1 MNERKYSI
9 DVWTIESSF
18 KIETVSN
25 VLDIQYFLTLTG
37 NCITRAIIDR
47 EGKNPLTRDYED
59 SSSVIVLHMEAE
71 TIEEIDNEFDE
82 KTFYIG
88 NTLSKNMLLE
98 QRPKP
103 KFIEIRALNTIS
115 DPVRID
121 QIIKIQPVH
130 IAGKGL
136 IKRIVYEKDGLFH
149 FSEFPEDYFNFVYCS
164 TEKTF
169 SELQDEY
176 IKDLANSNCGIFTDE
191 DKTPDEIPYNINDV
205 NKERPFE
212 ENGMFA

>member
-37 NCITRAIIDR
+37 DCITRVIIDR
-47 EGKNPLTRDYED
+47 KGENPLTRDYED
-59 SSSVIVLHMEAE
+59 SSSVIVLHMEAK
-71 TIEEIDNEFDE
+71 TIKEIDNEFKE
-82 KTFYIG
+82 KTFYVG
-88 NTLSKNMLLE
+88 NNPSKDMILE
-98 QRPKP
+98 QRVKP
-103 KFIEIRALNTIS
+103 EFIEIRALNTIS
-115 DPVRID
+115 DAERID

-136 IKRIVYEKDGLFH
+136 IKRIVYKKDGLFH
-149 FSEFPEDYFNFVYCS
+149 LSEFPEDYFDFVYCS

-169 SELQDEY
+169 SELQTEY
-176 IKDLANSNCGIFTDE
+176 TKDLENSSSSMLIDE
-191 DKTPDEIPYNINDV
+191 DEVSDEIPYNADKV
-205 NKERPFE
+205 NKERPLDE
-212 ENGMFA
+212 SGMFG